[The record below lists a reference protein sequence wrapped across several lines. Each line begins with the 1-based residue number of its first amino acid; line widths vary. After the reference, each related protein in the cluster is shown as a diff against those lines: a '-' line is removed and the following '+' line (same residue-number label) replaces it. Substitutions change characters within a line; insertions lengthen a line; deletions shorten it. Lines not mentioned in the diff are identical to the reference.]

1 LFASSHNGFD
11 LAEADL
17 KRRGPGALIGK
28 RQSGLSDTAMLALQ
42 NKKLIQVA
50 RKSASELIAQDPEL
64 KNYPDLANYVAD
76 IRAQLHL
83 E

>member
-1 LFASSHNGFD
+1 
-11 LAEADL
+11 
-17 KRRGPGALIGK
+17 
-28 RQSGLSDTAMLALQ
+28 MLALQ